1 MNGDMLLNGRRTFA
15 RVVGTGRFLPNDP
28 ITNAQLVTRM
38 AAKGVETSDE
48 WIRERS
54 GITQRYWANDDQP
67 VSVLAEFAAREA
79 LAMAGMAANEL
90 ELIIIGSSTPDMIF
104 PSAACLLQAKLGAKQ
119 AAALDVQAACTGFV
133 YALTMANSMI
143 VSGQVKSALVVGAET
158 ISDILDEQ
166 DRTTAVL
173 FGDGAGAVVLKA
185 SDEPGILACNIH
197 ADGELAGI
205 LYGDARIRH
214 GQLQGDP
221 RIQMDGQAVF
231 KNAVALLSEDAQATL
246 DQAGL
251 SVDTL
256 DWYIPHQ
263 ANIRIIQAAGKRLG
277 INPDKVVVTV
287 DQHGNTS
294 AASVPL
300 ALDTAVRDGRI
311 KKGQT
316 VLMQGVGG
324 GFTWGTVLMR
334 F

>member
-1 MNGDMLLNGRRTFA
+1 MNQTQKTFA
-15 RVVGTGRFLPNDP
+15 KVVGTGRYLPNAP
-28 ITNAQLVTRM
+28 IGNAELVARM

-67 VSVLAEFAAREA
+67 VSVLAEFAARQALEA
-79 LAMAGMAANEL
+79 AGMGADEL
-90 ELIIIGSSTPDMIF
+90 DFIIIGSSTPDMIF
-104 PSAACLLQAKLGAKQ
+104 PSAACLLQSKLGAKN

-133 YALTMANSMI
+133 YAMTVANAMI
-143 VSGQVKSALVVGAET
+143 QSGQIKTALVIGAET

-185 SDEPGILACNIH
+185 SEEPGILACNIH
-197 ADGELAGI
+197 ADGDLANI
-205 LYGDARIRH
+205 LYGDAHIRG
-214 GQLQGDP
+214 GQLMGDP
-221 RIQMDGQAVF
+221 RIKMDGQAVF
-231 KNAVALLSEDAQATL
+231 KNAVSFLSEDAQATL
-246 DQAGL
+246 DKAGMT
-251 SVDTL
+251 VEQL

-263 ANIRIIQAAGKRLG
+263 ANIRIIQSAGKRLG
-277 INPDKVVVTV
+277 MPIEKTIITV

-311 KKGQT
+311 QKGQT

>member
-1 MNGDMLLNGRRTFA
+1 MSQTHKTYA
-15 RVVGTGRFLPNDP
+15 KVVGTGRYLPNAP
-28 ITNAQLVTRM
+28 IGNAELVARM

-67 VSVLAEFAAREA
+67 VSVLAEFAARQA
-79 LAMAGMAANEL
+79 LDAAGMDASEL
-90 ELIIIGSSTPDMIF
+90 GFIIIGSSTPDMIF
-104 PSAACLLQAKLGAKQ
+104 PSAACLLQSKLGAKN

-133 YALTMANSMI
+133 YALTVANAMI
-143 VSGQVKSALVVGAET
+143 QSGQIKTALVIGAET

-166 DRTTAVL
+166 DSTTAVL

-185 SDEPGILACNIH
+185 SEEPGILACNIH
-197 ADGELAGI
+197 ADGDLANI
-205 LYGDARIRH
+205 LYGDAHIRG
-214 GQLQGDP
+214 GQLMGDP
-221 RIQMDGQAVF
+221 RIKMDGQAVF
-231 KNAVALLSEDAQATL
+231 KNAVSFLSEDAQATL
-246 DQAGL
+246 DKAGMT
-251 SVDTL
+251 VEQL

-263 ANIRIIQAAGKRLG
+263 ANIRIIQSAGKRLG
-277 INPDKVVVTV
+277 MPIDKTIITV

-311 KKGQT
+311 QKGQT

-324 GFTWGTVLMR
+324 GFTWGTVLMQ

>member
-1 MNGDMLLNGRRTFA
+1 MSQTHKTYA
-15 RVVGTGRFLPNDP
+15 KVVGTGRYLPNAP
-28 ITNAQLVTRM
+28 IGNAELVARM

-67 VSVLAEFAAREA
+67 VSVLAEFAARQA
-79 LAMAGMAANEL
+79 LDAAGMDASEL
-90 ELIIIGSSTPDMIF
+90 DFIIIGSSTPDMIF
-104 PSAACLLQAKLGAKQ
+104 PSSACLLQSKLGAKN

-133 YALTMANSMI
+133 YALTVANAMI
-143 VSGQVKSALVVGAET
+143 QSGQIKTALVIGAET

-185 SDEPGILACNIH
+185 SEEPGILACNIH
-197 ADGELAGI
+197 ADGDLANI
-205 LYGDARIRH
+205 LYGDAHIRG
-214 GQLQGDP
+214 GQLMGDP
-221 RIQMDGQAVF
+221 RIKMDGQAVF
-231 KNAVALLSEDAQATL
+231 KNAVSFLSEDAQATL
-246 DQAGL
+246 DKAGMT
-251 SVDTL
+251 VEQL

-263 ANIRIIQAAGKRLG
+263 ANIRIIQSAGKRLG
-277 INPDKVVVTV
+277 MPIDKTIITV

-311 KKGQT
+311 QKGQT

-324 GFTWGTVLMR
+324 GFTWGTVLMQ

>member
-1 MNGDMLLNGRRTFA
+1 MNQTQKTFA
-15 RVVGTGRFLPNDP
+15 KVVGTGRYLPNAP
-28 ITNAQLVTRM
+28 IGNAELVVRM

-67 VSVLAEFAAREA
+67 VSVLAEFAARQA
-79 LAMAGMAANEL
+79 LDAAGMDASEL
-90 ELIIIGSSTPDMIF
+90 DFIIIGSSTPDMIF
-104 PSAACLLQAKLGAKQ
+104 PSAACLLQSKLGAKN

-133 YALTMANSMI
+133 YAMTVANAMI
-143 VSGQVKSALVVGAET
+143 QSGQIKTALVIGAET

-185 SDEPGILACNIH
+185 SEEPGILACNIH
-197 ADGELAGI
+197 ADGDLANI
-205 LYGDARIRH
+205 LYGDARIRG
-214 GQLQGDP
+214 GQLMGDP
-221 RIQMDGQAVF
+221 RIKMDGQAVF
-231 KNAVALLSEDAQATL
+231 KNAVSFLSEDAQATL
-246 DQAGL
+246 DKAGMT
-251 SVDTL
+251 VDQL

-263 ANIRIIQAAGKRLG
+263 ANIRIIQSAGKRLG
-277 INPDKVVVTV
+277 MPIEKTIITV

-311 KKGQT
+311 QKGQT